1 MTTLVLGCGNL
12 LREDDGAGIRAVRL
26 LRERKLPEDVRVIE
40 AGCPGLGLLDLLAGS
55 DRAVIVDAVLSGAR
69 PGTLHRF
76 GPGVLPDR
84 NWLPLSLHGVNLVDA
99 LALGRVAVPE
109 ALPDSITIF
118 GVEIAR
124 RGMGEGL
131 SPEVEA
137 ALPELVEMIL
147 RELDPGR
154 A

>member
-1 MTTLVLGCGNL
+1 MTLVIGCGNL
-12 LREDDGAGIRAVRL
+12 LREDDGVGIRAVRL
-26 LRERKLPEDVRVIE
+26 LKARKLPEGVRVVE

-55 DRAVIVDAVLSGAR
+55 ERAVIVDAVVSGAP

-76 GPGVLPDR
+76 GPGVLPER

-99 LALGRVAVPE
+99 LALGRTAAPE
-109 ALPDSITIF
+109 QLPGSITIF

-147 RELDPGR
+147 SELK
-154 A
+154 